1 MTLPHLHLS
10 LLAATAIM
18 LVAIADAQAGGQVL
32 QAELWCVAKNNAEDA
47 SLQTA
52 IDWACGQGGADC
64 SPIQQGRACNDP
76 TDIQK
81 MASYVFNNYYLKNG
95 LADDACNFNNNAAL
109 TSINPSKVKELAD
122 TLRGQGTCRYPSS
135 KRVSNGRVADD
146 TSMGSGQ
153 ADMSR
158 GRRVSTTWILLA
170 FTILMVTWIIHL

>member
-1 MTLPHLHLS
+1 MTLPHLHFS

-32 QAELWCVAKNNAEDA
+32 QAELWCVAKNNAEDS

-109 TSINPSKVKELAD
+109 TSINPSKVSIFFYIYSKF
-122 TLRGQGTCRYPSS
+122 

-146 TSMGSGQ
+146 TSVGSGQ

-158 GRRVSTTWILLA
+158 GRRVSTTWILLV
-170 FTILMVTWIIHL
+170 FSILMVTWIIHL

>member
-1 MTLPHLHLS
+1 MTLPHLHFS

-32 QAELWCVAKNNAEDA
+32 QAELWCVAKNNAEDS

-64 SPIQQGRACNDP
+64 GPIQQGRACNDP

-109 TSINPSKVKELAD
+109 TSINPSKVSIFFYIYSKLLPFFELVEFVSYLCQCVCVCFQVKELAD
-122 TLRGQGTCRYPSS
+122 TLRG
-135 KRVSNGRVADD
+135 
-146 TSMGSGQ
+146 M
-153 ADMSR
+153 
-158 GRRVSTTWILLA
+158 A
-170 FTILMVTWIIHL
+170 F

>member
-1 MTLPHLHLS
+1 MTPPKCFHLYLS
-10 LLAATAIM
+10 LLAATATVLIA
-18 LVAIADAQAGGQVL
+18 VADAQAGGQVL
-32 QAELWCVAKNNAEDA
+32 QAELWCVAKNNAEDS

-109 TSINPSKVKELAD
+109 TSINPSKVSIFFYIYSKLLPFFELVEFVFYLCQCVCVCFQVKELAD
-122 TLRGQGTCRYPSS
+122 TLRGMP
-135 KRVSNGRVADD
+135 
-146 TSMGSGQ
+146 
-153 ADMSR
+153 
-158 GRRVSTTWILLA
+158 
-170 FTILMVTWIIHL
+170 F

>member
-1 MTLPHLHLS
+1 MTLLPKCFHLYLS
-10 LLAATAIM
+10 LLAATATM
-18 LVAIADAQAGGQVL
+18 LIAVADAQAGGQVL
-32 QAELWCVAKNNAEDA
+32 QAELWCVAKNNAEDS

-64 SPIQQGRACNDP
+64 GPIQQGGTCNDP

-95 LADDACNFNNNAAL
+95 LADEACNFNNNAAL
-109 TSINPSKVKELAD
+109 TSINPS
-122 TLRGQGTCRYPSS
+122 QGTCKYPSS
-135 KRVSNGRVADD
+135 KRLSNGRVADD

-158 GRRVSTTWILLA
+158 GKRVSTTWILLA
-170 FTILMVTWIIHL
+170 FSILMVTWIIHL